1 MSDVSGPTGPSP
13 SNGVRQAIDDAS
25 RRTGVRFDFLL
36 DQARRESG
44 FQPEAKATTSSAS
57 GLYQFID
64 QTWLRLMHEHGPRHG
79 LSAEANEISV
89 DGGRFDVSTPAERQ
103 RILDLR
109 MDAHINALMAGEYA
123 RENYDRLS
131 TTLNRPI
138 GETDLALAHFLGGE
152 GATRF
157 LSEMER
163 APATNAARL
172 FPEAAQANKPVF
184 YSQGAQPRS
193 LAEVYR
199 FFSSEGGGAMAGA
212 DQPWPGRG
220 HFMSAVPAG
229 GGGSL
234 LSAPNL
240 PSGSNLWR
248 VLTMPS
254 EN

>member
-1 MSDVSGPTGPSP
+1 M
-13 SNGVRQAIDDAS
+13 
-25 RRTGVRFDFLL
+25 RFDFLL

-44 FQPEAKATTSSAS
+44 FQPGAKAKTSSAS

-64 QTWLRLMHEHGPRHG
+64 QTWLRLMHDHGPRHG
-79 LSAEANEISV
+79 LSSEARAISSNN
-89 DGGRFDVSTPAERQ
+89 GRFDVAEPAERR

-109 MDAHINALMAGEYA
+109 MDPQINALMAGEYA
-123 RENYDRLS
+123 RENYERLS
-131 TTLNRPI
+131 RDLDRPV

-152 GATRF
+152 GAARF
-157 LSEMER
+157 LSEMKN
-163 APATNAARL
+163 APAGNAARL

-184 YSQGAQPRS
+184 YSQDGQPRS

-199 FFSSEGGGAMAGA
+199 IFSNEGGGAMAGA

-229 GGGSL
+229 SGGSL
-234 LSAPNL
+234 LSAPDM

-254 EN
+254 ED

>member
-13 SNGVRQAIDDAS
+13 SSGVQQAIGDAS

-36 DQARRESG
+36 DQARRESA
-44 FQPEAKATTSSAS
+44 FQPDAKAKTSSAS

-79 LSAEANEISV
+79 LSTEANKISV
-89 DGGRFDVSTPAERQ
+89 NGGRFTVSDPAERQ
-103 RILDLR
+103 QILDLR

-131 TTLNRPI
+131 TALNRSI

-152 GATRF
+152 GAVRF
-157 LSEMER
+157 LTEMER

-172 FPEAAQANKPVF
+172 FPQAAQANKPVF
-184 YSQGAQPRS
+184 YSHNDQPRS
-193 LAEVYR
+193 LADVYR

-212 DQPWPGRG
+212 DQPRPGRG

-229 GGGSL
+229 SGGAL
-234 LSAPNL
+234 LSAPDM